1 MAEYIERGRITEI
14 ALKLLAAYADAE
26 NEYIWETSDR
36 IREDTDKLKKA
47 VEDKRKEILSIPAV
61 DVRPVVRAF
70 WVGEKDG
77 IGICS
82 NCKRLDHNDPLATHC
97 RYCGAEM
104 SEKTGR

>member
-1 MAEYIERGRITEI
+1 MADYISRE
-14 ALKLLAAYADAE
+14 AAYKTLT
-26 NEYIWETSDR
+26 EYYHHSSGVQHTVL
-36 IREDTDKLKKA
+36 REALNR
-47 VEDKRKEILSIPAV
+47 VPAA

-82 NCKRLDHNDPLATHC
+82 NCKRLDHIDPLATHC